1 MTLNPRFTNRSIRQ
15 LFEDHQIDLMKLGG
29 EAITDPA
36 VRVKITIA
44 GHPEAA
50 PENVADLCDNLT
62 PGEHISMLT
71 EALRRDLI
79 PASIREA
86 TAKAAAPD
94 KSAP

>member
-15 LFEDHQIDLMKLGG
+15 LFEAHQIDLMKLAGD
-29 EAITDPA
+29 AITDDA
-36 VRVKITIA
+36 TRVKITIA
-44 GHPEAA
+44 GHPDAA
-50 PENVADLCDNLT
+50 PADVASACDDLT
-62 PGEHISMLT
+62 PGEHIDLLT

-86 TAKAAAPD
+86 TARAAAPD